1 MFEDRMIAYFLNL
14 LENKETFSRAEL
26 MEVMQENGKAI
37 SEASFKLEL
46 QKMLKKGEIV
56 RVGRNKYCVA
66 KDGVGVYTYEYSTDA
81 KAVAEVLKDKFPYL
95 DFTIMDF
102 VQLNEFVNHQLA
114 HNVIYVSVESDL
126 GEFVFDTLKE
136 KYPGKVLIN
145 PTPEIYHQYWY
156 DGIIVIGKLVS
167 EAPMGQKEKWNTR
180 IEKLLVDVLTNSIL
194 LSCVS
199 DAELANIYEEAFAKY
214 AIDESCMFRYAK
226 RRGAEKKIREFIKK
240 NTNVQLRVG

>member
-1 MFEDRMIAYFLNL
+1 MFEERMMAYYLKI
-14 LENKETFSRAEL
+14 LENKTTFSRAEL
-26 MEVMQENGKAI
+26 METMQENGKTI
-37 SEASFKLEL
+37 SVASFKLEL
-46 QKMLKKGEIV
+46 QKLLKEGSIV

-66 KDGVGVYTYEYSTDA
+66 KDGVRIYAYEYSDDA
-81 KAVAEVLKDKFPYL
+81 KAVAELLKKKFPYL

-114 HNVIYVSVESDL
+114 HNVIHVSVEEDL
-126 GEFVFDTLKE
+126 GDFVFDALKE

-156 DGIIVIGKLVS
+156 DGMIVVGKLVS

-180 IEKLLVDVLTNSIL
+180 IEKLLVDVITNSIL
-194 LSCVS
+194 LSSVS
-199 DAELANIYEEAFAKY
+199 ETELINIYEEAFTKY

-226 RRGAEKKIREFIKK
+226 RRGAEKKIREFIKEK
-240 NTNVQLRVG
+240 TNVQLRVG